1 MLEVQLFE
9 VWDLELSMLRT
20 WPLVGQ
26 NFLSFF
32 FFFYL
37 PGEVCASPAFVI
49 SMYDK
54 ALDRFATGYCSSRL
68 IATTLMEL

>member
-26 NFLSFF
+26 NFL

-54 ALDRFATGYCSSRL
+54 ALDWFATGYCSSL
-68 IATTLMEL
+68 VLSQQL

>member
-26 NFLSFF
+26 NFLFF
-32 FFFYL
+32 FFISL
-37 PGEVCASPAFVI
+37 VKFVPVLLLLSQCMI
-49 SMYDK
+49 K
-54 ALDRFATGYCSSRL
+54 LWIGLRL
-68 IATTLMEL
+68 VTAPLVLSQQL

>member
-26 NFLSFF
+26 NFL